1 MFSIRSFDF
10 FLLTYPNWNAVG
22 GINEELIF
30 LNAGN
35 CSNIAKIERNLRLLF
50 NNAMLLYEYVTIL
63 ERVINVGK

>member
-10 FLLTYPNWNAVG
+10 FLLTYPNWNGVG
-22 GINEELIF
+22 GINKELIF

-35 CSNIAKIERNLRLLF
+35 CPNIAKIERNLRLLF